1 MKMRV
6 QASAPLVKLCTG
18 DRSGSLRRMRGPSRQ
33 LAVSAV
39 RTILLTLLALG
50 MVLQPVLA
58 AVGEYHDI
66 EHSPAGTHAH
76 ALHASEL
83 PDEFDPERGTA
94 RDVPPADDAPTLHVL
109 LHFAHCCG
117 ATAAVL
123 TGGQVLDTVPGSET
137 VAVIE
142 PQAPRRVSL
151 PAPFKPPISA

>member
-1 MKMRV
+1 MH
-6 QASAPLVKLCTG
+6 
-18 DRSGSLRRMRGPSRQ
+18 GPSRQ

-39 RTILLTLLALG
+39 RTILLTLLVLG

-66 EHSPAGTHAH
+66 EHRPAGTHAH
-76 ALHASEL
+76 ALHASEV
-83 PDEFDPERGTA
+83 PDDLDQERGTA
-94 RDVPPADDAPTLHVL
+94 QDVPPADDAPALHVL

-123 TGGQVLDTVPGSET
+123 SGGHVLTTVPGSET
-137 VAVIE
+137 VATIQ
-142 PQAPRRVSL
+142 PQSPRQVPL